1 MLREKLNAHSSSHYL
16 AVRAA
21 CLGPTRSLMVV
32 GGALARGPVNSE
44 CRAESGKKPALINT
58 KANTRHV
65 NPIDASP
72 RTERTM
78 DSANDPCG
86 LQVDGQRSA
95 DAGTVATVVPLD
107 LTTNLF
113 WNTR

>member
-58 KANTRHV
+58 KANAPHV
-65 NPIDASP
+65 NPIDTFS
-72 RTERTM
+72 RTERTV
-78 DSANDPCG
+78 DSAYYPC
-86 LQVDGQRSA
+86 LTLYGQRSA
-95 DAGTVATVVPLD
+95 DAVTVSTVVPLD